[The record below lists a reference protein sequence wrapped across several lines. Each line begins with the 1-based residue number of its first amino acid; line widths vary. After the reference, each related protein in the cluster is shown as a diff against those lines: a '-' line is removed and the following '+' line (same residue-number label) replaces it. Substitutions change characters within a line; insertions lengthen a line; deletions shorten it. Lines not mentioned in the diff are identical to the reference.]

1 MSEQLSTEQ
10 FRRTM
15 LQVRKEL
22 AAIQKVLGIQLEKV
36 EEHQI
41 TEKPQM
47 CAFHVVNPFTHY
59 LAQHAAEATETV
71 FVPLIDRDGSGVL
84 SGDGVEVQVCESHKR
99 VLVEKYKGVTETNK
113 VEK

>member
-1 MSEQLSTEQ
+1 MTEQLNAEQ

-15 LQVRKEL
+15 LRVSRKLSDLQKEL
-22 AAIQKVLGIQLEKV
+22 DEL
-36 EEHQI
+36 
-41 TEKPQM
+41 TPNSPPM

-84 SGDGVEVQVCESHKR
+84 SGDGVEVKVCESHKR
-99 VLVEKYKGVTETNK
+99 VLMEKYKGVTETNK

>member
-10 FRRTM
+10 FHRTIM
-15 LQVRKEL
+15 QVRKEL
-22 AAIQKVLGIQLEKV
+22 AAIQKVLGIQIERLTGQ
-36 EEHQI
+36 EEP
-41 TEKPQM
+41 KPPM